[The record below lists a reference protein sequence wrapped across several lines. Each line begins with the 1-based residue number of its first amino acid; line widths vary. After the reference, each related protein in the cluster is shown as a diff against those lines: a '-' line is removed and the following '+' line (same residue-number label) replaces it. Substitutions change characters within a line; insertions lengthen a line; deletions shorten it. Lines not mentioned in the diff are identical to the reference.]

1 MEVGE
6 GVEDFRV
13 GDRVACAGAG
23 YASHA
28 EVVFVPKNLAVKIPD
43 GVDFESAA
51 FTTLG
56 AIALQGLRLADV
68 RLGETVAV
76 IGLGLVG
83 LLTVQLAKAAGCRV
97 VGMDPNPE
105 RCRLAQELGCD
116 AALADNSQ
124 FAIRNSQSTKIMVLT
139 RWSLLHRQKAMT
151 QLSWLE
157 KWHETVG

>member
-1 MEVGE
+1 MPLGYSSAGTVIEVGE
-6 GVEDFRV
+6 GVEEFRV

-28 EVVFVPKNLAVKIPD
+28 EVVFVPKNLAVKLPD
-43 GVDFESAA
+43 AVDFESAA

-83 LLTVQLAKAAGCRV
+83 LLAVQLAKAAGCRV

-116 AALADNSQ
+116 AACY
-124 FAIRNSQSTKIMVLT
+124 
-139 RWSLLHRQKAMT
+139 
-151 QLSWLE
+151 
-157 KWHETVG
+157 